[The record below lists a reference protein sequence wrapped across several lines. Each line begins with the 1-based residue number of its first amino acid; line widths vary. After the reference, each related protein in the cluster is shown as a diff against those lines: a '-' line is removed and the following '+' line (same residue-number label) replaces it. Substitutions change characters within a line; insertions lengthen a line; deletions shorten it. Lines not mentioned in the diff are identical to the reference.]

1 MNDIG
6 IETYSH
12 WRSLARWHRQ
22 LAYSPNNAFIKSP
35 APKSR
40 LPSFF
45 IENPDAMNDFKKFGL
60 SILKELSV
68 ERMHMYLLDTLIPI
82 IRERSHPG
90 NCRRQRSI
98 TAAWN
103 IGGPFS
109 GNEGLPSELRLVK
122 SIHGNG
128 VEVDA
133 CGWFPI

>member
-1 MNDIG
+1 
-6 IETYSH
+6 
-12 WRSLARWHRQ
+12 
-22 LAYSPNNAFIKSP
+22 LAYSPNDAFIKSP

-90 NCRRQRSI
+90 N
-98 TAAWN
+98 
-103 IGGPFS
+103 
-109 GNEGLPSELRLVK
+109 
-122 SIHGNG
+122 
-128 VEVDA
+128 
-133 CGWFPI
+133 